1 MAATGRLSA
10 RPYASASGLAGL
22 VVGRVG
28 RETGREE
35 EPVTP
40 PGDKEVGEVGGALSP
55 GRTTEAAEGIAAS
68 QRLRWRRPPS
78 DGGECG
84 AVVTAAAPRFCDP
97 FAGLAVLFSC
107 PRPSRAA
114 KYWATKVLQLGRIGH
129 ELCFCG
135 AG

>member
-1 MAATGRLSA
+1 MVAFSLL
-10 RPYASASGLAGL
+10 PASGLAGL

-28 RETGREE
+28 RETGCDE

-68 QRLRWRRPPS
+68 RRLRWRRPPS

-84 AVVTAAAPRFCDP
+84 AVVTAAAPRFCGSCGFPSLVHDLRGLLNIGP
-97 FAGLAVLFSC
+97 QKCCSWAALATSFVFAGRVL
-107 PRPSRAA
+107 
-114 KYWATKVLQLGRIGH
+114 K
-129 ELCFCG
+129 
-135 AG
+135 